1 MRYSDKV
8 YDTVKATY
16 AARRK
21 RAEDELMARRKALF
35 AQSPELRELD
45 KKIRQTAS
53 SVVEVILKG
62 GRNGKQIDAI
72 RQEVITLKAK
82 RTVLLKA
89 LGETPDALDIR
100 YVCPKCSDT
109 GYIDG
114 KPCACLDAEL
124 KETAFRLSQ
133 LGASLSDE
141 KFSNFKLSY
150 YADESE
156 SGPTPRTIMK
166 KNFEY
171 CKSYAQNFGKGSV
184 SLFMTGGVGL
194 GKTHL
199 ASAIANELIANSFS
213 VKYSTAPEIFDALEK
228 DHFGRHVEEEDIDLV
243 SPDLLIIDDLGSEF
257 VSSFTVSALFSILNS
272 RIIAKKPTVITTNLS
287 PRDFEAQYGDKIYS
301 RIAGEFMIL
310 NFKGQDIRALKRKE
324 SVSR

>member
-1 MRYSDKV
+1 MKYSAKV
-8 YDTVKATY
+8 YDTVKDTY
-16 AARRK
+16 AARRT
-21 RAEDELMARRKALF
+21 RAEDELAARRKRLF

-45 KKIRQTAS
+45 RRIRKTAS

-89 LGETPDALDIR
+89 LGEAPDALDIR
-100 YVCPKCSDT
+100 YTCPKCEDS
-109 GYIDG
+109 GYVDG
-114 KPCACLDAEL
+114 KPCSCLEAEL
-124 KETAFRLSQ
+124 KATAFRLSQ

-150 YADESE
+150 YADESDI
-156 SGPTPRTIMK
+156 GPTPRAIMK
-166 KNFEY
+166 KNFEF
-171 CKSYAQNFGKGSV
+171 CKSYAQNFGKNSV

-199 ASAIANELIANSFS
+199 ASAIANELIARSFS
-213 VKYSTAPEIFDALEK
+213 VKYATAPEIFSSLEK
-228 DHFGRHVEEEDIDLV
+228 DHFGRHVDEEDVDLI

-257 VSSFTVSALFSILNS
+257 VSSFTVSALFSTLNS

-301 RIAGEFMIL
+301 RIAGDFMIL
-310 NFKGQDIRALKRKE
+310 NFKGQDIRTIKRKE
-324 SVSR
+324 SLSK